1 MQQDVRYYWKVKDI
15 NVKNLSNGEYL
26 IILLK
31 NKLLTFLTFLTRYY
45 PFSLLWQ
52 DRRFH
57 YKFMEFSKA
66 DDFIIKIANKNHYL
80 FKLLTIE
87 KSSNFISTIG
97 TFVPSKKGYNNTDMV
112 NYFRE
117 SVSDR
122 DIFIN
127 ELEDGKV
134 NIKIAINNIPNLK

>member
-1 MQQDVRYYWKVKDI
+1 MQQPEKYNWKGKDI
-15 NVKNLSNGEYL
+15 NTKNLTYGEYY

-31 NKLLTFLTFLTRYY
+31 NKLLPFLTFLTQYY

-57 YKFMEFSKA
+57 YKFMEFSKV
-66 DDFIIKIANKNHYL
+66 DDFIIKIANKNNHW
-80 FKLLTIE
+80 FKLISCE
-87 KSSNFISTIG
+87 KSSNFINTTGMFI
-97 TFVPSKKGYNNTDMV
+97 PSKKGDNNKDMV

-122 DIFIN
+122 DIYIN
-127 ELEDGKV
+127 ELDDDKV
-134 NIKIAINNIPNLK
+134 SIKIAINNIPNLK